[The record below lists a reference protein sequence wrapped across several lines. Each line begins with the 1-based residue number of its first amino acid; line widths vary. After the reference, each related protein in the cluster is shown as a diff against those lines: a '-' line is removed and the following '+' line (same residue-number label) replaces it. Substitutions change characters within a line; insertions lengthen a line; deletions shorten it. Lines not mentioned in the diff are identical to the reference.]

1 MWGHRDDFDAERGK
15 DPECS
20 AIHGMYFSFR
30 NTHRFQPLVE
40 VDVHLSFF
48 VQVEGTQSND
58 VQDLLKKFRV
68 LHPREVRIRNVLRFV
83 ENISVFFFVD

>member
-1 MWGHRDDFDAERGK
+1 MVEVEGTEFSDVQDLSVMYRTLKTSAGSFFLDAERGK

-30 NTHRFQPLVE
+30 NTHRFQSLVE
-40 VDVHLSFF
+40 VDVHLSFL

-58 VQDLLKKFRV
+58 VQDL
-68 LHPREVRIRNVLRFV
+68 
-83 ENISVFFFVD
+83 